1 MVAATATAASAV
13 LTMLVKDFNY
23 VNLTY
28 SLNKDEN
35 SQILSCSLKTQDFE
49 FIVLHINGSHCDVS
63 M

>member
-35 SQILSCSLKTQDFE
+35 SQIRSTVLFSQTQDFE
-49 FIVLHINGSHCDVS
+49 FIVITCAYQWVS
-63 M
+63 L